1 MAVINDALST
11 KRTWA
16 REPFSSLQVDDR
28 SPTIT
33 HSATV
38 AVVEDPL
45 PDDSLRR
52 LSTIQSNSELEK
64 ESEMSHETTSTYPSP
79 VKLRYSKTMFR
90 LDGIPGVKPEHH
102 YSQGSTFSAALSRR
116 SSTASVK
123 AFFAP
128 IAFDLRIARPNGQVR
143 GQVESGLHDVFSESC
158 LAVRAQAQMRGEE
171 LFQVVRVLGPAR
183 GRQQATVPRSSSGIS
198 LASAM
203 GFSAAKRKYDNVLV
217 SRRKSSVD
225 LDMQAPPVPALPGYA
240 TTSTLA
246 DTTGPAPSESGGLSF
261 RSKTLAARRQKR
273 LPSSIAPAI
282 STAIAQMNAEQ
293 QERPPAGP
301 LVQSPDP
308 LTLDSPPGVSRCSSV
323 SSVLPS
329 PVDTSPLPI
338 PTPGVS
344 PSGTEPSIQRGRD
357 AVPKRSRSVVDNVRS
372 LFHSPRSRSPSSSS
386 GRASPSP
393 ALTVDTP
400 SSSDSSNSI
409 VQWLRRASLRRTR
422 TSASS
427 SSAHSI
433 VDGHFGHG
441 HGESHRRMTSRMST
455 DSVAMP
461 NQYLDVPSPRSRGT
475 RDHCN
480 RSPKRHRSLF
490 VSSTSH
496 SRANEVAFRD
506 DTMRE
511 KGALASSSTT
521 SSSSLAARR
530 SLKNLLLFQR
540 ANAMTP
546 VDVGPSH
553 SR

>member
-16 REPFSSLQVDDR
+16 REPLSSLQADDR
-28 SPTIT
+28 SPTIASSVT
-33 HSATV
+33 
-38 AVVEDPL
+38 VVEDPL

-64 ESEMSHETTSTYPSP
+64 ESEMSHETTSTCLSP
-79 VKLRYSKTMFR
+79 VKLRYSRTMFR
-90 LDGIPGVKPEHH
+90 LDGIPGAKVEHH
-102 YSQGSTFSAALSRR
+102 YSQGNTFSSALSRR

-143 GQVESGLHDVFSESC
+143 SQVESGLHDVFSESC
-158 LAVRAQAQMRGEE
+158 LAVRAQAQMRGED
-171 LFQVVRVLGPAR
+171 LFLVRPPVPSR
-183 GRQQATVPRSSSGIS
+183 SRQQSTVPRSSSGIS

-225 LDMQAPPVPALPGYA
+225 LDMHAPPVPALPSYA
-240 TTSTLA
+240 TNINSVAELG
-246 DTTGPAPSESGGLSF
+246 GPAPSESGGLSF

-273 LPSSIAPAI
+273 PPSSIAPAI
-282 STAIAQMNAEQ
+282 STAIAQMSAEQ
-293 QERPPAGP
+293 QDRPAGP
-301 LVQSPDP
+301 LVHSPDS
-308 LTLDSPPGVSRCSSV
+308 LTLDSPLGVSRCSSV

-344 PSGTEPSIQRGRD
+344 PSGTVRLSDHESSIQRGRG

-372 LFHSPRSRSPSSSS
+372 LFHSPRSRSASSSS

-393 ALTVDTP
+393 VLTVDTP
-400 SSSDSSNSI
+400 LSSDSSNSI
-409 VQWLRRASLRRTR
+409 VQWLRRASLRRGR

-427 SSAHSI
+427 SSANSI
-433 VDGHFGHG
+433 VDGHLG
-441 HGESHRRMTSRMST
+441 HGESRRRMVSRTST
-455 DSVAMP
+455 DSVAMR
-461 NQYLDVPSPRSRGT
+461 NQYLDVPRPRGT
-475 RDHCN
+475 RDHYNC
-480 RSPKRHRSLF
+480 SPKRHRSLF
-490 VSSTSH
+490 VSSTSSR
-496 SRANEVAFRD
+496 SRANGVTFRD
-506 DTMRE
+506 DTMPE
-511 KGALASSSTT
+511 KGALGSSNTNSTT
-521 SSSSLAARR
+521 SLSARR

-540 ANAMTP
+540 ATAMTP
-546 VDVGPSH
+546 VGPSH